1 MLFFNIGRI
10 IFVFYVYYKLIYF
23 VIFVW
28 FSELVRCIIVV
39 SVVMK
44 ISSDFRFV
52 FSEGLIF
59 VICLII
65 LSKSFFG

>member
-39 SVVMK
+39 SLVMK